1 MADAG
6 IKISKPGF
14 DIKFTDLQNQ
24 IFNSEANSLKIW
36 LTGQTNITVSAYN
49 AAMGTGGIG
58 SANIAHGLGYEP
70 FYLVYFKLKDANKL
84 WMQDSLDETQM
95 GGPGFYFIR
104 CGAVSNP
111 TNLVVDVS
119 LNGDVDLAS
128 WTAVAYY
135 IIFIDKAYE

>member
-1 MADAG
+1 MADVG

-14 DIKFTDLQNQ
+14 DINLTALQNQ

-36 LTGQTNITVSAYN
+36 LTGQTNISVSAYN
-49 AAMGTGGIG
+49 AAGGTGGTG
-58 SANIAHGLGYEP
+58 SANVAHGLGYEP
-70 FYLVYFKLKDANKL
+70 FYLAYFKLKDGDKL
-84 WMQDSLDETQM
+84 WMQDSYDETQM

-104 CGAVSNP
+104 CGAVADA
-111 TNLVVDVS
+111 TNLILDVS
-119 LNGDVDLAS
+119 LNGDVDLAA